1 MAMKLKEALKKLEAL
16 GTDKMRAQNRKH
28 GAGDN
33 QYGVK
38 RGDVRKVAKE
48 IKSDHALA
56 LELWA
61 TGNIDAQFLAIL
73 VMKPSDVSADE
84 LDGMVRSVGFT
95 EVADWL
101 SSYVTKKHPEK
112 EALRCKWMKTKDP
125 MAARAGWSLTAER
138 VVKQP
143 DGLDLGAL
151 LDRIEKELGKADP
164 TVQWTMN
171 TCLAQIGIES
181 PKHRKRALA
190 IGEKLG
196 VLRDY
201 PTSKGCTSP
210 FAPIWINEMVSRK
223 G

>member
-73 VMKPSDVSADE
+73 VMKPSDLSADE